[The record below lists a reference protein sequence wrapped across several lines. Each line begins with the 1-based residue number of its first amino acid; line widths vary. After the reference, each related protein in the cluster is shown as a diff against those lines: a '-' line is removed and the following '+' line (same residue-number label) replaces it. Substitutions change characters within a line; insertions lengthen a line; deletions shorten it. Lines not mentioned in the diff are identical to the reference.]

1 MFTGL
6 IEAVGEVREIRPNPS
21 SLSLVLETTL
31 AAELRPGDSLA
42 VNGVCLTVVRVTADN
57 VYVDV
62 GPETA
67 RVTTLAAAR
76 PGQPV
81 NLERAMRADGRFG
94 GHIVQGHIDGTG
106 VVDRIRDDGD
116 AHWLTISL
124 DGELARRL
132 IPKGS
137 IAVDGISLTIAAL
150 HPAAFDAMIVPF
162 TWVHTNVR
170 ALRGDPA
177 VLRDHKQ
184 LARAV
189 VDFVH
194 LNRDKRATKRAG
206 HHAVNGYRT
215 IVVTPRVVL
224 QLSNAGPTR
233 R

>member
-1 MFTGL
+1 MDYVQLYVAPVTLGPDAPPLRLGHVGHPLACRPEGADAGTGCADRG
-6 IEAVGEVREIRPNPS
+6 ICSPASSEAVGEVREVRQDPS

-31 AAELRPGDSLA
+31 AAELHPGDSVA

-67 RVTTLAAAR
+67 RVTTLATAR

-132 IPKGS
+132 ILK
-137 IAVDGISLTIAAL
+137 
-150 HPAAFDAMIVPF
+150 
-162 TWVHTNVR
+162 
-170 ALRGDPA
+170 
-177 VLRDHKQ
+177 
-184 LARAV
+184 ARLPWTESA
-189 VDFVH
+189 
-194 LNRDKRATKRAG
+194 
-206 HHAVNGYRT
+206 
-215 IVVTPRVVL
+215 
-224 QLSNAGPTR
+224 
-233 R
+233 